1 MTSPSALTLG
11 VHSDRA
17 RYAAVAALV
26 AVAVVWGG
34 SFVVVKET
42 VVEVAP
48 TRLVGLRFGVATLV
62 LLALRPRVLRGLDRR
77 TMATGGIL
85 GVLLGG
91 GFVLATVGMQTTS
104 VAVSAFVIGTTV
116 AFVPLVGW
124 VWLQRRLSRRTA
136 VAVTLATA
144 GLGLI
149 TVRGIAVGPGVG
161 LVVAAAFVFAVHL
174 VALERWSR
182 PGALYQL
189 AVAQLA
195 TAAVVAFALE
205 LPLPAG
211 PGLTAAPSGAAWLGL
226 LGLGGIATAG
236 AFVALSWA
244 QTRVDATTAAV
255 ILTLE
260 PVTGAVLGMVRGE
273 TLGIAF
279 ALGAGAVVVAA
290 GLVARVRER

>member
-1 MTSPSALTLG
+1 MSTSATLNPG
-11 VHSDRA
+11 VRDDRA

-26 AVAVVWGG
+26 AVALVWGG
-34 SFVVVKET
+34 SFVVVKDT
-42 VVEVAP
+42 VAEVAP
-48 TRLVGLRFGVATLV
+48 ARLVGLRFAVATLV
-62 LLALRPRVLRGLDRR
+62 LLALRPRVLCGLGRR
-77 TMATGGIL
+77 TLATGAVL
-85 GVLLGG
+85 GALLAG
-91 GFVLATVGMQTTS
+91 GFVLATVGLQTTS

-136 VAVTLATA
+136 AAVALATA
-144 GLGLI
+144 GMALI
-149 TVRGIAVGPGVG
+149 TVRGLAVGPGVG

-182 PGALYQL
+182 PGELYRL
-189 AVAQLA
+189 AVVQLA
-195 TAAVVAFALE
+195 TAAVLAFALE

-211 PGLTAAPSGAAWLGL
+211 PELGEVPSGAAWLGL

-260 PVTGAVLGMVRGE
+260 PVTGAIFGMVRGE

-279 ALGAGAVVVAA
+279 ALGAAAVLVAA
-290 GLVARVRER
+290 ALVARAR

>member
-1 MTSPSALTLG
+1 MPQTLTAD
-11 VHSDRA
+11 VRDDRA

-26 AVAVVWGG
+26 AVAVVWGT
-34 SFVVVKET
+34 SFGVVKDT
-42 VVEVAP
+42 VAEVAP
-48 TRLVGLRFGVATLV
+48 ARLVGLRFGVATLV
-62 LLALRPRVLRGLDRR
+62 LLALRPRVLHGLDRR
-77 TMATGGIL
+77 TLVTGAVL

-91 GFVLATVGMQTTS
+91 GFVLVTIGMQTTS

-116 AFVPLVGW
+116 AFVPMVGW
-124 VWLQRRLSRRTA
+124 VWLQRRISRRTA
-136 VAVTLATA
+136 AAVALATA

-149 TVRGIAVGPGVG
+149 TVRGFAVGPGVG

-182 PGALYQL
+182 PGELYRL
-189 AVAQLA
+189 AVVQLA
-195 TAAVVAFALE
+195 TAAVLAFVLE

-211 PGLTAAPSGAAWLGL
+211 PELGATPSGAAWLGL

-260 PVTGAVLGMVRGE
+260 PVTGAALGMVRGE
-273 TLGIAF
+273 TLSVAF
-279 ALGAGAVVVAA
+279 TLGAAAVLVAA
-290 GLVARVRER
+290 ALVARAR

>member
-1 MTSPSALTLG
+1 MSTQQTLTLG
-11 VHSDRA
+11 VRDDRA

-26 AVAVVWGG
+26 VVAVVWGG

-42 VVEVAP
+42 VAEVAP
-48 TRLVGLRFGVATLV
+48 ARLVGLRFAVATAVLV
-62 LLALRPRVLRGLDRR
+62 TLRPRVLRGLHRR
-77 TMATGGIL
+77 TLVTGTVL

-91 GFVLATVGMQTTS
+91 GFVLATIGMQTTS

-116 AFVPLVGW
+116 AFVPMVGW

-136 VAVTLATA
+136 AAVTLATA
-144 GLGLI
+144 GLALI
-149 TVRGIAVGPGVG
+149 TVRGLAVGPGVG

-182 PGALYQL
+182 PGALYGL
-189 AVAQLA
+189 AVVQLA

-211 PGLTAAPSGAAWLGL
+211 PELAAAPSGAAWLGL
-226 LGLGGIATAG
+226 LGLGGLATAG

-273 TLGIAF
+273 SLGIAF
-279 ALGAGAVVVAA
+279 AIGAAAVLVAA
-290 GLVARVRER
+290 ALVARAR